1 MKRNYMK
8 CISAYILRVLF
19 CVLFLSAPIS
29 AEASYGDYSIESY
42 HIDMVVREDNTFEIT
57 EEIMT
62 YFYEEKH
69 GIFRKI
75 PLKNSITRTDGTE
88 SKNKAQI
95 TDIDVSEN
103 YTLSK
108 ENGCQVIKIGSKD
121 SVHTGIHSYVIKYTY
136 NIGKDPLKDADE
148 LYFNL
153 IGDQWDTSIS
163 NVTFTITMPKDFD
176 PSSLG
181 FSSGYT
187 GSMDSSNVSYT
198 VDGRVINGFLINT
211 LNEGE
216 ALTVRLTLPEGYFV
230 GAGYKINIDM
240 FSVLVLIFGL
250 TCVLVAAG
258 LWWKYGKDDKLIE
271 TVEFYPP
278 EGCDSAEA
286 GFLYNGKAD
295 NKSIISLL
303 IYLADK
309 GYLKIEETGGRGWKK
324 QKGFRVT
331 KLREYYGDNDYE
343 RMFFRGLF
351 RCSTG
356 TNKEWIVTD
365 LDLYDKFYQTL
376 NSIRGKMNS
385 KENKNRIFEE
395 SSMKK
400 RKWLKLMVMVIF
412 VLITVK
418 PIMEFGGLD
427 VLPFALLFPGVGFTV
442 MFVGLTGKEKIPRI
456 FGLAWG
462 GLFGGIPWAAIV
474 FPALGQNRMY
484 LITYLIGLIYIAVLI
499 WLDKIMPKRT
509 PYGKEMLG
517 KLSGFKRF
525 LKTAEKSQLESL
537 VEQNPEYYYH
547 ILPYTYALGVS
558 DVWMKQFE
566 TIALQQPEWYG
577 SYEPFN
583 THDFNHFMNNTMNR
597 AQSVMSSSPSSSSSG
612 GGSFSGGGSSGGG
625 SGGGGGGSW

>member
-1 MKRNYMK
+1 MKRNYAK
-8 CISAYILRVLF
+8 SIFKYSLCFLF
-19 CVLFLSAPIS
+19 CALFLSRSIS
-29 AEASYGDYSIESY
+29 AEASSDEYTIESY

-57 EEIMT
+57 EEIT
-62 YFYEEKH
+62 AYFNVEKH

-75 PLKNSITRTDGTE
+75 PLRNTITRTDGTK
-88 SKNKAQI
+88 SNNKAQI
-95 TDIDVSEN
+95 TDVSASEN
-103 YTLSK
+103 CTAYYEDGYL
-108 ENGCQVIKIGSKD
+108 VIKIGSED
-121 SVHTGIHSYVIKYTY
+121 TVYTGSRVYGIEYTY

-187 GSMDSSNVSYT
+187 GSVDSSNVSYT
-198 VDGRVINGFLINT
+198 VDGRVITGFLINT

-230 GAGYKINIDM
+230 GAGHKMNIDM
-240 FSVLVLIFGL
+240 FSVLVLVFGL
-250 TCVLVAAG
+250 VCVLIAAG

-309 GYLKIEETGGRGWKK
+309 GYLKIEETEGRGWKN
-324 QKGFRVT
+324 QKGFRIT

-400 RKWLKLMVMVIF
+400 RKWLKLMVIIIF

-418 PIMEFGGLD
+418 PIVEFGGL
-427 VLPFALLFPGVGFTV
+427 VNLPFALLFPGVGFTV
-442 MFVGLTGKEKIPRI
+442 MFVGLSGKEKIPKI
-456 FGLAWG
+456 FGLVWG
-462 GLFGGIPWAAIV
+462 GLFGGIPWALMV
-474 FPALGQNRMY
+474 LPALGQNGMY

-499 WLDKIMPKRT
+499 WLDKIMLKRT

-525 LKTAEKSQLESL
+525 LETAEKSQLESL

-566 TIALQQPEWYG
+566 TIALQQPEWYDSHG
-577 SYEPFN
+577 TFN

-612 GGSFSGGGSSGGG
+612 GGGSSGGGSSGGG